1 MLDSPLNSPMNNR
14 MPLSVRS
21 VDSGYHEPLSVRSV
35 DLDVTSPQSLVPAS
49 PAARDRYVDLGH
61 GPSIIPPTSYASLEA
76 RGDHDGGYQDMDF
89 SPRSSLDSNPAI
101 EDIERNPI
109 NKRTDVGLS
118 DQELVLKTTKELN
131 KLIKKRNIPKDR
143 ARQIK
148 QERRTLKNRG
158 YAANCRVKREEEEKS
173 LEKENADLSEN
184 IKRNKRKAHEDWR
197 DIEEYEKRIKVL
209 ERECAEMKAAGKSEF
224 GIDPEEYAA
233 QNPEPDH
240 GFFEAE
246 EMEIPRQNELA
257 HARNLMLAENGI
269 KLEKI

>member
-1 MLDSPLNSPMNNR
+1 MGLLLFFLCLLNWSTLKCYRIDKVVIMLHMPPSNDSGFHEIGNISPMSVESNNN
-14 MPLSVRS
+14 
-21 VDSGYHEPLSVRSV
+21 E
-35 DLDVTSPQSLVPAS
+35 DLP
-49 PAARDRYVDLGH
+49 
-61 GPSIIPPTSYASLEA
+61 
-76 RGDHDGGYQDMDF
+76 
-89 SPRSSLDSNPAI
+89 
-101 EDIERNPI
+101 PI
-109 NKRTDVGLS
+109 NIRGDVGLS

>member
-49 PAARDRYVDLGH
+49 PAARDRYVDIGH
-61 GPSIIPPTSYASLEA
+61 GASIIPPTSYASLEP

-209 ERECAEMKAAGKSEF
+209 ERECAEMKAASKSEF

-233 QNPEPDH
+233 KNPEPDH

-246 EMEIPRQNELA
+246 EMEIPRQNDLA
-257 HARNLMLAENGI
+257 HARNLMRAENGI